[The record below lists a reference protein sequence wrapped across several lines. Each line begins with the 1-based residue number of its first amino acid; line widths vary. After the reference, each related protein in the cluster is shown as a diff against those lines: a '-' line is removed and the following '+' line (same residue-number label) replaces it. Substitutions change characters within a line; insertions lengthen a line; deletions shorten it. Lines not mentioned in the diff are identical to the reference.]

1 MPSYRELFL
10 YEQIIRHIPQE
21 KDLAVSGITI
31 NAERSTVVD
40 FTYPFW
46 LESSAAVMHVSF
58 L

>member
-1 MPSYRELFL
+1 MWYIL
-10 YEQIIRHIPQE
+10 QE

-46 LESSAAVMHVSF
+46 LEPSAASVHVS
-58 L
+58 LQ